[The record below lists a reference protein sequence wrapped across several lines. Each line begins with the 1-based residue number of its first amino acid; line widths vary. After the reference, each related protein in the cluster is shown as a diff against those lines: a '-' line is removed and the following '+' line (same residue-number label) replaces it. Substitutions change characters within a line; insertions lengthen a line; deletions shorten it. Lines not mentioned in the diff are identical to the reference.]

1 MASASTEAVT
11 VPAGVRRG
19 SSIARSRRRAAL
31 LLIGPATLLLVAI
44 FVYPFVYALRISFTE
59 WTLGQQLTPV
69 WSGLANYTSL
79 LGDDRFLNAIFRTA
93 VFVGCAVSIEMVLG
107 FLLALLF
114 NKHLPAFGI
123 FRTLAVLP
131 VMVMPVATG
140 LVWFYVLNFRYGPL
154 NVVMRMLHLPTQNW
168 LPHPMGAMGALIL
181 ADVWQWTPF
190 VMIVIVAGLRS
201 LPEYVYEAAALDGL
215 GPVETFFKVTLPLLR
230 PVILIVLLLRFM
242 DACKL
247 MDLVFMLTKGGPAGR
262 TETLSYY
269 IYVMG
274 LQLFHVGLAAAV
286 SILFLI
292 FINIV
297 AQVFVRYM
305 YREQRR
311 EELA

>member
-1 MASASTEAVT
+1 MARTEVAPFP
-11 VPAGVRRG
+11 PAMATG
-19 SSIARSRRRAAL
+19 SSIARSRRRAAVLFIAPATIL
-31 LLIGPATLLLVAI
+31 LLAI
-44 FVYPFVYALRISFTE
+44 FVYPFLYALRISFTE

-69 WSGLANYTSL
+69 WTGLANYASL
-79 LGDDRFLNAIFRTA
+79 LGDDRFLNAIFRST
-93 VFVGCAVSIEMVLG
+93 VFVSFAVSIELVLG
-107 FLLALLF
+107 FVLALLF
-114 NKHLPAFGI
+114 NKHLPAFGF

-154 NVVMRMLHLPTQNW
+154 NVLLRLLHLPTQNW

-190 VMIVIVAGLRS
+190 VMIVLVAGLRS

-215 GPVETFFKVTLPLLR
+215 GPVETFFKITLPLLR

-262 TETLSYY
+262 TETVSYY

-292 FINIV
+292 FISI
-297 AQVFVRYM
+297 ATQIFVRYM
-305 YREQRR
+305 YRERALD
-311 EELA
+311 ELA

>member
-1 MASASTEAVT
+1 MPSTTLALA
-11 VPAGVRRG
+11 VPAKPKG
-19 SSIARSRRRAAL
+19 SSIARGRRRAAALFIAPATIL
-31 LLIGPATLLLVAI
+31 LLAI
-44 FVYPFVYALRISFTE
+44 FVYPFAYALRISFTE
-59 WTLGQQLTPV
+59 WTLGQDLAPHWV
-69 WSGLANYTSL
+69 GLANYTML

-114 NKHLPAFGI
+114 NKHLPAFGF

-140 LVWFYVLNFRYGPL
+140 LVWLYVLNFRYGPL
-154 NVVMRMLHLPTQNW
+154 NIVLRLLHLPVQNW

-190 VMIVIVAGLRS
+190 VMIVLVAGLRS

-215 GPVETFFKVTLPLLR
+215 GRVETFFRVTLPLLR
-230 PVILIVLLLRFM
+230 PVILIILLLRFM

-247 MDLVFMLTKGGPAGR
+247 MDLVFMLTKGGPGGR

-274 LQLFHVGLAAAV
+274 LQLFHIGLAAAV

-292 FINIV
+292 FINVV
-297 AQVFVRYM
+297 AQIFVRFM
-305 YREQRR
+305 YRASDAAER
-311 EELA
+311 A

>member
-1 MASASTEAVT
+1 MARIEGALTRPTAATGASA
-11 VPAGVRRG
+11 
-19 SSIARSRRRAAL
+19 ARSRRRAAV
-31 LLIGPATLLLVAI
+31 LLIGPAMFLLVGI
-44 FVYPFVYALRISFTE
+44 FVYPFLYALYISFTE
-59 WTLGQQLTPV
+59 WTLGQQLSPT
-69 WSGLANYTSL
+69 WTGLANYVSL
-79 LGDDRFLNAIFRTA
+79 FGDDRFRNALYRSA
-93 VFVGCAVSIEMVLG
+93 VFVTGAVSIELVLG
-107 FLLALLF
+107 FALALLF

-140 LVWFYVLNFRYGPL
+140 LVWFYILNFQYGPL
-154 NVVMRMLHLPTQNW
+154 NILLRAFDLPPQNW
-168 LPHPMGAMGALIL
+168 LPNPTWAMGALIL

-190 VMIVIVAGLRS
+190 VMIVLVAGLRS

-215 GPVETFFKVTLPLLR
+215 GPVETFFKITLPLLR

-242 DACKL
+242 DAFKL

-274 LQLFHVGLAAAV
+274 LQLFRVGLAAAA

-292 FINIV
+292 FISIV
-297 AQVFVRYM
+297 TQIFVRYM
-305 YREQRR
+305 YREQVRD
-311 EELA
+311 EMA

>member
-1 MASASTEAVT
+1 MASTSTEAALL
-11 VPAGVRRG
+11 PAEAARG
-19 SSIARSRRRAAL
+19 SSIARSRRRAAV

-44 FVYPFVYALRISFTE
+44 FVYPFVYAFRISFTE

-79 LGDDRFLNAIFRTA
+79 LTDDRFLNAIFRTA

-114 NKHLPAFGI
+114 NKHLPAFGF

-154 NVVMRMLHLPTQNW
+154 NVVLRMLHLPTQNW
-168 LPHPMGAMGALIL
+168 LPHPMGAMGALVL

-190 VMIVIVAGLRS
+190 VMIVLVAGLRS
-201 LPEYVYEAAALDGL
+201 LPEYVYEAASLDGL

-230 PVILIVLLLRFM
+230 SVILIVLLLRFM

-292 FINIV
+292 FINVV
-297 AQVFVRYM
+297 AQIFVRFM
-305 YREQRR
+305 YREQGRD
-311 EELA
+311 EFA